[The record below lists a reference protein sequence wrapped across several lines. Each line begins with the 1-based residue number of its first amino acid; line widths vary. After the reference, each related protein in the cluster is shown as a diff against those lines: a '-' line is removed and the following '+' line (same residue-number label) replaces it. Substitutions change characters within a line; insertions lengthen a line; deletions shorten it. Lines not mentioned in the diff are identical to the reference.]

1 MYVICKKVNCVL
13 SLDEIYITV
22 NQQSN
27 PKCIMYVRPIL
38 EHSPVVWVPHAKYNI
53 EKVEVVQRHAARF
66 VTSDNRYTVAVLLQ

>member
-1 MYVICKKVNCVL
+1 MYVICKKANCVL
-13 SLDEIYITV
+13 SLLDEIYVTV

-38 EHSPVVWVPHAKYNI
+38 EHSPFVWVPHTI

-66 VTSDNRYTVAVLLQ
+66 VTTDNSYIY